1 MLISSSPSFSRSW
14 FSCFFLFFLGSM
26 NTHRPTGTEIRILA
40 GGAGSLVGWLICG
53 ILRRTR
59 LQQHAAELGFCF
71 VFCFRW
77 CCTGSVRKNEEE
89 PGLPRDQ
96 LSGPKLF
103 SRENFE
109 KIRSRR
115 PPSGVSMACRYM
127 CPKLGTRV
135 RKTGTRVRTSHFL
148 LFHVFCA
155 VFAHFP
161 LFHDDGGE

>member
-1 MLISSSPSFSRSW
+1 MYQPAKSGRFAHCSEKVAGVLLSCSSLHLLPFLDLG
-14 FSCFFLFFLGSM
+14 FLVFLFFLGSM

-96 LSGPKLF
+96 LPGPKLF
-103 SRENFE
+103 STAEARTSNSSSRKKKRRKTAVKAPAVENFAWLPVGL
-109 KIRSRR
+109 I
-115 PPSGVSMACRYM
+115 
-127 CPKLGTRV
+127 
-135 RKTGTRVRTSHFL
+135 
-148 LFHVFCA
+148 
-155 VFAHFP
+155 
-161 LFHDDGGE
+161 